1 MIQTIKISPPAPSTQ
16 RRRVPLPREI
26 LRQQGRRRA
35 GLSQNGIRLHGTT
48 PEWLM
53 HNWIGATPTH
63 HFPDYVAKRLITVS
77 DAEDYRM
84 GQFDAEDVSKFAA
97 AAFLEPERFSGEE
110 IGLECGALTFAEI
123 AQYLSTA
130 TGVEVTV
137 KHRTQEETEAVK
149 GPVLMEVQRY
159 GSSAR
164 FLGDQ
169 AKLTG

>member
-1 MIQTIKISPPAPSTQ
+1 
-16 RRRVPLPREI
+16 
-26 LRQQGRRRA
+26 
-35 GLSQNGIRLHGTT
+35 
-48 PEWLM
+48 M

-169 AKLTG
+169 AKLTGYGIPLTSFKEFLEGRKSLSRKRLDSSKFRFM